1 METPSFSDILY
12 KPDMQTFKQV
22 LDTEIKVPKINVKNP
37 LFALYTRS
45 VNVKEEG
52 MSFCCYQL
60 IFLDSILLTVLL
72 A

>member
-37 LFALYTRS
+37 LFALYTHGALMLRKKVCRS
-45 VNVKEEG
+45 AVT
-52 MSFCCYQL
+52 S
-60 IFLDSILLTVLL
+60 
-72 A
+72 